1 MLTFTKDGWAE
12 YVSWQNED
20 RKTLKKINNLI
31 QSIERDGPMSGEG
44 QPEKLKAMPNTYSR
58 KIDKENRLIY
68 IALSGNYTVTACKEH
83 YDDNKP
89 KKAKS

>member
-31 QSIERDGPMSGEG
+31 QSIERDGPMSG
-44 QPEKLKAMPNTYSR
+44 
-58 KIDKENRLIY
+58 
-68 IALSGNYTVTACKEH
+68 
-83 YDDNKP
+83 
-89 KKAKS
+89 